1 MMSTDIYIWFRDI
14 KEIQEKILE
23 QLNEKNKEVLDLKYM
38 I

>member
-1 MMSTDIYIWFRDI
+1 MSTDIYIWFRDI